1 MLEKIVGI
9 KTLCR
14 QHRKKSLAV
23 LVSLACLLGGSGNAY
38 ATITAFLENPG
49 NQAIAGVNLVSGWA
63 FASNQ
68 EDVTVRPRIDGVTQ
82 DQSVI
87 PCCGPREDVQAAV
100 PGAPLETSFSGLINY
115 SALSPG
121 EHMIGVEIS
130 APGCETVI
138 IERTVTVV
146 RPGDAEFLTH
156 FDLTNASAE
165 IDTMN
170 NRIIVHGV
178 EVVSAEGTAI
188 TDLQLAYATNSQSMN
203 IVAASASNN
212 ARVRVLHAS
221 PDAPAVDVLVDD
233 IVALADV
240 AYLESS
246 GYVQVPAGARNFK
259 VNAAGTNTTVID
271 VTPTLAVG
279 TDSTVIAIDFLAN
292 ITPLLLADD
301 NTPPASGNV
310 KVRLVHGA
318 PSAGTVDVYVTAAGA
333 ALPSMP
339 TLTFSL
345 GEDSGYLEVPAGDY
359 QVRVTPAGDPTT
371 IAIDTGSL
379 TLSDGQI
386 RTAVAVDNEGG
397 GSPFGVVLLEDLN

>member
-1 MLEKIVGI
+1 MLEKTIGI
-9 KTLCR
+9 KTFYR
-14 QHRKKSLAV
+14 QHRKKSIAI
-23 LVSLACLLGGSGNAY
+23 LVSLVCLLGGSVNAH
-38 ATITAFLENPG
+38 ATISAFLENPS

-63 FASNQ
+63 FTSNQ
-68 EDVTVRPRIDGVTQ
+68 EPV
-82 DQSVI
+82 
-87 PCCGPREDVQAAV
+87 
-100 PGAPLETSFSGLINY
+100 
-115 SALSPG
+115 
-121 EHMIGVEIS
+121 
-130 APGCETVI
+130 
-138 IERTVTVV
+138 
-146 RPGDAEFLTH
+146 DAEFLTH

-165 IDTMN
+165 IDTVN
-170 NRIIVHGV
+170 NRIIVNGV

-188 TDLQLAYATNSQSMN
+188 TDLQLAYAVNSQSMD
-203 IVAASASNN
+203 IVATSASNN

-233 IVALADV
+233 VVALADV

-271 VTPTLAVG
+271 VTPTLAAG

-339 TLTFSL
+339 RRALTQHYSC
-345 GEDSGYLEVPAGDY
+345 
-359 QVRVTPAGDPTT
+359 
-371 IAIDTGSL
+371 
-379 TLSDGQI
+379 
-386 RTAVAVDNEGG
+386 
-397 GSPFGVVLLEDLN
+397 